1 MKEYV
6 IIYKYTDNSDAG
18 IVAVTHSEEVRDYLL
33 DILRNHGDKSKK
45 FPYIEIDNP
54 EIIINR

>member
-45 FPYIEIDNP
+45 FSYTEIDNP